1 MKPDNIALKSVD
13 TVFVDCFNT
22 VLIKKFSDKEIFV
35 KWAED
40 LEKQFNISSDLIYR
54 QYKKKNFKLC
64 LNAFLK
70 KGIFIEN
77 FELVLQEL
85 YNQLLNKNSSI
96 EKEAFINSAKE
107 LFIQQEKNSLFLNEA
122 LIENLR
128 RIKSEGIKLYLVSDY
143 YCSGSIILDLF
154 RYFKI
159 DGLFDQVFVS
169 CDLEKEKIT
178 GSIYKDLIK
187 KLNIVPGKTLM
198 IGDNFWS
205 DIFMSRSCKLMSSNV
220 KKIQNSDFDNLIKNE
235 KLNNIFALYDGKF
248 NFSNQAFSL
257 FLFTKRLYEELK
269 KNGCQNVLF
278 MSREGQ
284 YLKKLFEYY
293 CQQLQKTDKD
303 FKTIKTHYFYGS
315 RNSVMAASLRPL
327 ENEKFDLLF
336 RFFKS
341 MSIMAFMHSIGFSKD
356 QINTVKENYKYNV
369 NKFHVFFEKSRAF
382 KALKENEVFKSI
394 YDENRT
400 KQSKAF
406 ALYLNSFNIDYKKE
420 GLTFVDIGYHGTMQD
435 LIFRFLNEEVKLSGY
450 FIKNRTW
457 SETNNS
463 KLGLLSD
470 KNVKLQGDQINKYDA
485 FNYEQFLRAD
495 HGRVLGYELTNENS
509 VNPIIDMDLD
519 DAEVFE
525 NYVSPLQNQIFDK
538 FTKIMD
544 FAIEYPQVDI
554 EKYCIAYYYYTVK
567 NKSGYDYDWII
578 DMQDTS
584 HDDFGIVGYFGRL
597 FSKNLRKFFFS
608 LKDRSF
614 VFSNKGYIKR
624 LLKNK

>member
-1 MKPDNIALKSVD
+1 MKHNINALKSVN

-22 VLIKKFSDKEIFV
+22 VLIKKISDNQIFLN
-35 KWAED
+35 WAGA
-40 LEKQFNISSDLIYR
+40 LEKQFTINSGLIYK
-54 QYKKKNFKLC
+54 QYKKNNLKLC
-64 LNAFLK
+64 LRALFQ

-85 YNQLLNKNSSI
+85 YKCFVKKDNKP
-96 EKEAFINSAKE
+96 EKEIFIKSARE
-107 LFIQQEKNSLFLNEA
+107 QFIEQLKNSLFLNDE
-122 LIENLR
+122 LISNLQR
-128 RIKSEGIKLYLVSDY
+128 MKKQGSKLYLVSDY
-143 YCSGSIILDLF
+143 YCSGQIILELF
-154 RYFKI
+154 RHFKI
-159 DGLFDQVFVS
+159 DALFDEIFVS
-169 CDLEKEKIT
+169 CDLKKEKISGT
-178 GSIYKDLIK
+178 IYKELVK
-187 KLNIVPGKTLM
+187 KLNINPGRTLM

-205 DIFMSRSCKLMSSNV
+205 DLFMSRSCKLMSSNV
-220 KKIQNSDFDNLIKNE
+220 KKIENSDFDNLIVNE

-248 NFSNQAFSL
+248 NFSNQAFPL
-257 FLFTKRLYEELK
+257 FLFTKRLYDELR
-269 KNGCQNVLF
+269 KNDCRNVLF

-284 YLKKLFEYY
+284 YLKTLFEYY
-293 CQQLQKTDKD
+293 CEQLQKTDKNYQP
-303 FKTIKTHYFYGS
+303 IKTHYFYGS

-341 MSIMAFMHSIGFSKD
+341 MSIMAFMHSIGFSKE
-356 QINTVKENYKYNV
+356 QINTVKEKYKYNI
-369 NKFHVFFEKSRAF
+369 NKFHVFFEKSKAF

-435 LIFRFLNEEVKLSGY
+435 LIFRFLNEEVTLSGY

-608 LKDRSF
+608 LKDKSF
-614 VFSNKGYIKR
+614 VFSNKGYVKR